1 MAKSRSKLKGSVDQ
15 NAHPKWLQ
23 KSKDGSSPKS
33 FSGWMERE
41 ECSLGFGL
49 VTFHVKSK
57 VVRAGETAVANLA
70 LERLGSRVFSYVARE
85 LIRSRKAPLTALEM
99 TFVWFFTCMNSLVSF
114 QMRAFCVCFST
125 TWEIAK
131 VDSSFL

>member
-41 ECSLGFGL
+41 EF
-49 VTFHVKSK
+49 TWIW
-57 VVRAGETAVANLA
+57 
-70 LERLGSRVFSYVARE
+70 ARDVSCE
-85 LIRSRKAPLTALEM
+85 EQDGQSGRNSGRKPCT
-99 TFVWFFTCMNSLVSF
+99 
-114 QMRAFCVCFST
+114 
-125 TWEIAK
+125 
-131 VDSSFL
+131 

>member
-1 MAKSRSKLKGSVDQ
+1 
-15 NAHPKWLQ
+15 
-23 KSKDGSSPKS
+23 
-33 FSGWMERE
+33 MERE

-49 VTFHVKSK
+49 VAFHVKSEM
-57 VVRAGETAVANLA
+57 VRAGETTVANLA

-85 LIRSRKAPLTALEM
+85 LIGSCKAPLTALEM
-99 TFVWFFTCMNSLVSF
+99 AFVWFFTCMNSLVSF
-114 QMRAFCVCFST
+114 QMRAFRVCFSA

>member
-99 TFVWFFTCMNSLVSF
+99 TFVWFFTCKRKIIYVVI
-114 QMRAFCVCFST
+114 QGHT
-125 TWEIAK
+125 
-131 VDSSFL
+131 FLKLKKINEFKLIL